1 MEEQAT
7 SRQPF
12 CSGEDGKHS
21 AVKCMLGTEKIK
33 TDSQE
38 SNLFF
43 LLLPLVG
50 KDNFG
55 PGP

>member
-1 MEEQAT
+1 MEEEAT

-21 AVKCMLGTEKIK
+21 EVKCMLGKEKIK

-43 LLLPLVG
+43 L
-50 KDNFG
+50 FAS
-55 PGP
+55 PGWKG